1 MSTSLPVQFNCPQCQ
16 KPLRAAKGGQPLFC
30 PNCERHVPTLLN
42 GPVQLDTAG
51 TVPLSLTLP
60 NGSVQFA
67 VTQKTA
73 DDCAKFALGG
83 LLAVAGMMLLMVFTG
98 GRFKS
103 WSSWPPS

>member
-1 MSTSLPVQFNCPQCQ
+1 MSTSLPVQFRCPQCQ
-16 KPLRAAKGGQPLFC
+16 KPLRADKGGQPLFC
-30 PNCERHVPTLLN
+30 PNCEGHVPTLLS

-73 DDCAKFALGG
+73 DDLAKFAWGG
-83 LLAVAGMMLLMVFTG
+83 LLAAAGMVLWMVLTG
-98 GRFKS
+98 GRGKS